1 MFQKILV
8 PVSSEFYSKDVI
20 KRSIFLA
27 KTFNG
32 IVHLLYIIEE
42 EPFQQ
47 MEQRSDTHRT
57 HYDRTETHHDLVSRH
72 KQTADNIVFE
82 DAQIMFQQNDVP
94 IKHKTIHGEFS
105 SIVTTE
111 INKHAYDLVVMGY
124 EKGCMIDYR
133 LLDELTIP
141 VWIEAGGRH
150 ESILAVCSNLA
161 PNQKVPNISI
171 QLAEAFDWSL
181 SMLYVIDLQ
190 DNVEV
195 DKNGIRSP
203 KKPKRDLLFAGQ
215 NFVNEMNQQHIS
227 VKTVEGKLEN
237 ETIKEAK
244 RLASGLVIIGREQK
258 KRGTLGL
265 PVKNVKQKMAEKCK
279 YSLLFIN

>member
-8 PVSSEFYSKDVI
+8 PVSSEYYSKDVI
-20 KRSIFLA
+20 KRSIYLA
-27 KTFNG
+27 ETFKG
-32 IVHLLYIIEE
+32 TVHLLYIIEE
-42 EPFQQ
+42 QPLQQ
-47 MEQRSDTHRT
+47 MEHRSDTHRT
-57 HYDRTETHHDLVSRH
+57 HYDQTETHRDIITSYQ
-72 KQTADNIVFE
+72 QTADDIVFE
-82 DAQIMFQQNDVP
+82 DAQTMFKQNNIA

-105 SIVTTE
+105 SIVTAE
-111 INKHAYDLVVMGY
+111 IQKHAYDLVVMGY

-141 VWIEAGGRH
+141 VWIEAGGSH

-161 PNQKVPNISI
+161 PNQKVPNMSI
-171 QLAEAFDWSL
+171 KLAKAFAWKL
-181 SMLYVIDLQ
+181 YMLYVIDMQ
-190 DNVEV
+190 DSVEV

-203 KKPKRDLLFAGQ
+203 RKPKQDLLFAGQ
-215 NFVNEMNQQHIS
+215 NFVNDMNEKNIA

-237 ETIKEAK
+237 QTIKEAK
-244 RLASGLVIIGREQK
+244 NLAAGLVIIGREQK

-265 PVKNVKQKMAEKCK
+265 PAKNIKQKMAEKCK